1 MSEKTTGYIELAGQK
16 HPVRLTL
23 RAIKELN
30 ARFGDL
36 KNLGQILSDSSNMDA
51 LLDALNDTLKIL
63 MKAGRCYESLMGTEL
78 PPKLPCDPIDVM
90 DADATKAV
98 GIVLATMR
106 GDTER
111 QVETEPKNAEA
122 TQDSKAP
129 RGSTTTDSEPE

>member
-1 MSEKTTGYIELAGQK
+1 MSGNNTGYIELAGQK

-23 RAIKELN
+23 RAVKELN
-30 ARFGDL
+30 VRFGDL
-36 KNLGQILSDSSNMDA
+36 KNLGQVLSDSSNMDA

-111 QVETEPKNAEA
+111 QVETVPKNAEA
-122 TQDSKAP
+122 TQDSKAL